1 MACYVRYMNE
11 LITAADAAQR
21 LGVPYANL
29 AMMRSRGTGPA
40 FYRKGNRVFY
50 TAADLAKWQKART
63 ALVRHER

>member
-1 MACYVRYMNE
+1 MTCYVCYMSE
-11 LITAADAAQR
+11 FITAADAAQR

-40 FYRKGNRVFY
+40 FYRKGNRIFY
-50 TAADLAKWQKART
+50 ALADLDRWVKQRA